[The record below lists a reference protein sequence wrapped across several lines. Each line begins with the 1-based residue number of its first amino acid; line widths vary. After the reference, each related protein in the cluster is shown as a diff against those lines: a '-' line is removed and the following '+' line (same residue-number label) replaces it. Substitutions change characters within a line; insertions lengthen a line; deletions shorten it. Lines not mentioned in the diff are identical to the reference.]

1 MILILYF
8 VAIRNAYSERL
19 MLLLDLMLKKGADV
33 HLQNKWLETPLHQAC
48 SRGCVE
54 TTLFLLRQGADP
66 NALNYYNETPLHKAC
81 RLPPSQ
87 ALKMVTVLI
96 EHGSD
101 PLIAGYCG
109 NAISVAMQ
117 SGNQSSAEY
126 LKQVLETKI
135 VMIGTRGEN
144 MVEKIPGTRLVS
156 SKSLDDQY
164 RVHSAHMN
172 VGPSIDNIDLE
183 TILFIRSENE
193 QSRARTKLVQ
203 ASSSTSVLL
212 SPRSEQASE
221 ESTSAT
227 NSITGTNNNNRKSDA
242 SDESKHSSAE
252 QSQPVPHV
260 PKPPIPGLPLV
271 MSTDEFRVEMG
282 VEFIVTDDVLG
293 MSKADLRIEDDNYSF
308 DYGQGGAEDVVN
320 IIGKLHSTFLEE
332 PIAIS
337 ILKTPDKQ
345 KHRGLFRT
353 KAVSTACQ
361 F

>member
-1 MILILYF
+1 MLI
-8 VAIRNAYSERL
+8 
-19 MLLLDLMLKKGADV
+19 LDLMVKKGADV

-156 SKSLDDQY
+156 SKSLDEQY

-193 QSRARTKLVQ
+193 QSRTRPKLVQ
-203 ASSSTSVLL
+203 ASSSPSVL
-212 SPRSEQASE
+212 SPRAEV
-221 ESTSAT
+221 
-227 NSITGTNNNNRKSDA
+227 
-242 SDESKHSSAE
+242 SDESSSATH
-252 QSQPVPHV
+252 SVPVNNTNKKGDANEHESINSAKRPEPIKHV
-260 PKPPIPGLPLV
+260 PKPPTPGLPLV
-271 MSTDEFRVEMG
+271 INTDEFRVEMG

-308 DYGQGGAEDVVN
+308 DYGHGGAEDVVN

-353 KAVSTACQ
+353 KAVSTYRCTTCRTCSKWI
-361 F
+361 FREISNFSSPLR

>member
-1 MILILYF
+1 MRYWH
-8 VAIRNAYSERL
+8 RNAYSERL
-19 MLLLDLMLKKGADV
+19 MLILDLMLKKGADV

-193 QSRARTKLVQ
+193 QSRTRTKLVQ
-203 ASSSTSVLL
+203 ASSSTSVL
-212 SPRSEQASE
+212 SPRSDVSE

-227 NSITGTNNNNRKSDA
+227 NSITPNNTNRPSDA
-242 SDESKHSSAE
+242 SDESKNSSE
-252 QSQPVPHV
+252 QQAKPVSHV

-271 MSTDEFRVEMG
+271 VSTDEFRVEMG

-332 PIAIS
+332 PIAIRYALS
-337 ILKTPDKQ
+337 ALLWLD
-345 KHRGLFRT
+345 
-353 KAVSTACQ
+353 
-361 F
+361 